1 VATVVAATARASIS
15 PNVSPGAG
23 APLTKE
29 IPVALTLQE
38 IQQKSA
44 VDSTFRASLLAD
56 PKAALASVGLDV
68 PDGITVDV
76 IEAGYN
82 RLPIVLPP
90 VQSGELSD
98 EALAGMVGGAAQA
111 VSGSEFI
118 TNVIGT

>member
-1 VATVVAATARASIS
+1 MVAATARASIS
-15 PNVSPGAG
+15 PNVPPGAG
-23 APLTKE
+23 APITKE

-44 VDSTFRASLLAD
+44 VDSAFRASLLAD